1 MASTTSWTPAGE
13 RRRRVTIQQQNS
25 ASKTAMGFLTGAWT
39 DVLTTW
45 AKVTPRTVTT
55 LAQVGASQ
63 EPIIKNTYAINI
75 RYAPSISILP
85 GMHVVDGSSVYL
97 IQSVVDVQELHRELN
112 LMCSQI
118 PAPAAQEQ

>member
-1 MASTTSWTPAGE
+1 MANTTWTPSGE

-25 ASKTAMGFLTGAWT
+25 ATRTGMGFLTNAWT

-45 AKVTPRTVTT
+45 AKVTPRQLTALVT
-55 LAQVGASQ
+55 VGASQ

-75 RYAPSISILP
+75 RYAPSITILP
-85 GMHVVDGSSVYL
+85 GMRVTDGSSYYL
-97 IQSVVDVQELHRELN
+97 IQSVTDVQERRRELN

-118 PAPAAQEQ
+118 PAPAAMEQ